1 MTEQERL
8 RAALEALG
16 LDKSTVLGSKRR
28 VLKLPAKEEDAYSRK
43 DKYYSCGKKKRYH
56 SEHDATV
63 AASCCR
69 NVRGVKLRVYPC
81 EICGGW
87 HLTKRIA
94 SKHGKKKAK
103 S

>member
-16 LDKSTVLGSKRR
+16 LGQQEEKVLHSKRR
-28 VLKLPAKEEDAYSRK
+28 VLKVPEKMEDEEWSRK
-43 DKYYSCGKKKRYH
+43 SIYFSCRKKKRYPSQH
-56 SEHDATV
+56 EAKV

-69 NVRGVKLRVYPC
+69 NRRGVKLRVYPC

-87 HLTKRIA
+87 HLTKHVWNGR
-94 SKHGKKKAK
+94 SRKT
-103 S
+103 